1 MGIPS
6 YFRFLIDKNPSLVKK
21 SFNKVNRTYLCFD
34 LNCIVYNCLSK
45 SVYDGSNLE
54 EYEHTVIQE
63 TCKYIEYVWRS
74 SGKCEEVLLAVDGVV
89 PMAKMKQQRLRR
101 FKSTVMVEYEIQ
113 QNVRKVDEPRWDS
126 NAITPGTLFMK
137 KLHASLK
144 ELCDSHTSWTLSG
157 YNSNGEGEH
166 KIMSFIR
173 KMKTKDS
180 TIIVYG
186 LDADLILLSMIH
198 SEDQNIY
205 LMREELEF
213 NHVVKD
219 KFNDPQF
226 LYFDISSFKNKVI
239 PDYSKQKMLDY
250 IVMMSFLGN
259 DFVPHSIA
267 FTIKENGHTFLYETL
282 KNYKKHL
289 VDSKNSIIWNNVKE
303 FLKLCVLEEENK
315 IETFCKKK
323 SQIKFFRVNR
333 EHASEYEMKMA
344 PVQILPCQWYVEKEL
359 YNEETSRLR
368 PDWKNLYYS
377 KFLSQ
382 EKERV
387 IEEYL
392 KGIQWILDYYI
403 GNPIEYDWYYPWMY
417 TPLWEDVVSYLTKK
431 EPDIKYRLEKWLEP
445 EQQLAIVLPV
455 QSYNLITDIIYKQF
469 PVKYPQFY
477 PISFGFHS
485 LGKKWFYECES
496 NIPIFSSKFLRSIV

>member
-21 SFNKVNRTYLCFD
+21 TFEKLNKTYLCFD
-34 LNCIVYNCLSK
+34 LNCIIYSCLNK
-45 SVYDGSNLE
+45 SVFDGTNLE
-54 EYEHTVIQE
+54 AYERSIIQE
-63 TCKYIEYVWRS
+63 TCKYIEYVWKS
-74 SGKCEEVLLAVDGVV
+74 SGKCEEVFLAVDGVV

-101 FKSTVMVEYEIQ
+101 FKATVMAQYEIQ

-126 NAITPGTLFMK
+126 NAITPGTVFMK
-137 KLHASLK
+137 KLHSSLE
-144 ELCDSHTSWTLSG
+144 ELCKSHNSWTLSG
-157 YNSNGEGEH
+157 YNSFGEGEH

-173 KMKTKDS
+173 KMKTTNN
-180 TIIVYG
+180 TILVYG

-198 SEDQNIY
+198 SEDQHIF

-226 LYFDISSFKNKVI
+226 LYFDISSFKQKVI
-239 PDYSKQKMLDY
+239 PEYSKQKMLDY

-289 VDSKNSIIWNNVKE
+289 VDSKNLIVWNNVKE
-303 FLKLCVLEEENK
+303 FLQLCVLEEEIRMEN
-315 IETFCKKK
+315 FCKKK
-323 SQIKFFRVNR
+323 SQVKFFRVNKQ
-333 EHASEYEMKMA
+333 HASEYEIKMA
-344 PVQILPCQWYVEKEL
+344 PVQILPCQWYVEKEI
-359 YNEETSRLR
+359 YDQETSSLNSN
-368 PDWKNLYYS
+368 WKSMYYT
-377 KFLSQ
+377 KFLSNDKNAVV
-382 EKERV
+382 EA
-387 IEEYL
+387 YL
-392 KGIQWILDYYI
+392 KGIQWILDYYL
-403 GNPIEYDWYYPWMY
+403 GNRIEYDWYYPWMY
-417 TPLWEDVVSYLTKK
+417 TPLWEDVVNYLSKK
-431 EPDIKYRLEKWLEP
+431 EPSIQYILEKCLEP

-455 QSYNLITDIIYKQF
+455 QSYNLITDVKYKQLA
-469 PVKYPQFY
+469 VEYPQFY

-485 LGKKWFYECES
+485 FGKKWFYECES
-496 NIPIFSSKFLRSIV
+496 NIPIFSSKFLRSII